1 MERTTSEAHRIA
13 VLTGGHGR
21 GSNLRAIHQ
30 HFESLGFP
38 ARVELVVGDR
48 MDTPVKDLCLELG
61 LRYEYASSKDM
72 RLYEAQL
79 LRLVEYHRIELI
91 ALAGFLKLLSSDL
104 LDRLAIPVLNIHP
117 ALIPKHCG
125 KGMYGMKV
133 HQAVF
138 AAGEKFSGA
147 TVHIVDPVYDH
158 GRIVIQKQTD
168 ISDCTSPEEIAARV
182 LSLEHS
188 IYAPAIMQI
197 LQESHS

>member
-1 MERTTSEAHRIA
+1 M
-13 VLTGGHGR
+13 
-21 GSNLRAIHQ
+21 
-30 HFESLGFP
+30 
-38 ARVELVVGDR
+38 VGDR

-79 LRLVEYHRIELI
+79 LRLVEYHRVELI

-104 LDRLAIPVLNIHP
+104 LDRLAMPVLNIHP

-197 LQESHS
+197 LQQRHS